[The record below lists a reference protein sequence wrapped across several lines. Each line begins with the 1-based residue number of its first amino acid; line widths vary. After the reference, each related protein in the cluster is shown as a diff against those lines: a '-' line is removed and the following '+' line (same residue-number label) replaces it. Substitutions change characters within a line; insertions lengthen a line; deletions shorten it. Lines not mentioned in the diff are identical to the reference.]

1 MSQFLA
7 ELLAAATFLGIS
19 ARLCTGVPA
28 PLYALLPIF
37 LFVPFVARDFP
48 KMSPD
53 LISAVAD
60 SLTAIAAI
68 VGASFAWVGV
78 NAWRQQ
84 LIGENEYQLSVRLQ
98 ELLFE
103 IQKEVRSIRRNHED
117 ADRDTV
123 FRAAMVKPGSE
134 LDSLTLKG
142 RAHWGDK
149 YHELFMPV
157 LNAINELKHELHV
170 HSTAPKEYLA
180 KHLDRIYA
188 VTHANEDETDTFSVK
203 WNKAFKDLEMF
214 LKQYIK
220 K

>member
-1 MSQFLA
+1 MSIN
-7 ELLAAATFLGIS
+7 GYVIDWDKVPDWIS
-19 ARLCTGVPA
+19 ACGDAMVGLG
-28 PLYALLPIF
+28 
-37 LFVPFVARDFP
+37 
-48 KMSPD
+48 
-53 LISAVAD
+53 
-60 SLTAIAAI
+60 AI
-68 VGASFAWVGV
+68 VVGV
-78 NAWRQQ
+78 AGFMGFSTWRKQ

-103 IQKEVRSIRRNHED
+103 IQKEVRSIRRNHFD

-149 YHELFMPV
+149 YHELFTPV
-157 LNAINELKHELHV
+157 LDAINELKHELHV

-188 VTHANEDETDTFSVK
+188 VTHANEDETDAFSMK
-203 WNKAFKDLEMF
+203 WNKAFKELEMF